1 MTGTTIETEEFKMTE
16 IRLLPSEWE
25 VARLG
30 NVIDV
35 IRNGTTK
42 KQNRSGRGYP
52 ISRIET
58 ISASIINPAKTGFVE
73 GLSAEDTKIYRLKQ
87 GDILLSHI
95 NSEPYLGNS
104 ALYRGNPP
112 ILIHGMNLLLIR
124 TDPVVLNS
132 EFLNFLFNF
141 YRSKGI
147 FIGIASRAVNQ
158 SSINQ
163 GKIKTILV
171 PLPPLPEQEKIAYV
185 LSTVQAAIE
194 KTEAVIRTTREL
206 KKSLMK
212 YLFTYGPVS
221 IAEAENVTLRETEIG
236 LVPED
241 WEVVRLE
248 KVCELRKEAVEPTN
262 KGLRYIGL
270 EHMDSGETRVNR
282 FGSEDEVRST
292 KNRFYEGDILYGKLR
307 PYLDKVAIMNFD
319 GICSTDI
326 IVITTSSNRVSADYL
341 VNLLHLPSFLSFATS
356 TMTGVNHPRTSWKA
370 LTPFMIPLPSIV
382 TQKRIAETLFTID
395 QKIEAGENQKRALE
409 ALFKT
414 LLSNLMTG
422 KIRVNS
428 LEVPV

>member
-1 MTGTTIETEEFKMTE
+1 MTVVEAEKFKMTE
-16 IRLLPSEWE
+16 LGPLPPEWE
-25 VARLG
+25 VVKLG
-30 NVIDV
+30 ELLDIL
-35 IRNGTTK
+35 RNGTTK
-42 KQNRSGRGYP
+42 RQNKNGKGYAV
-52 ISRIET
+52 SRIET
-58 ISASIINPAKTGFVE
+58 ISAGLVNPAKVGYIESLTDDEVVN
-73 GLSAEDTKIYRLKQ
+73 YRLRH
-87 GDILLSHI
+87 GDILFSHI

-104 ALYRGNPP
+104 AIYKDNPP
-112 ILIHGMNLLLIR
+112 LLIHGMNLL
-124 TDPVVLNS
+124 VVRPNISQLGP
-132 EFLNFLFNF
+132 EFLNFLFNY
-141 YRSKGI
+141 YRTTGV
-147 FIGIASRAVNQ
+147 FVGIASRAVNQ

-163 GKIKTILV
+163 GKLKALLI
-171 PLPPLPEQEKIAYV
+171 PLPSIPEQKKIAAV
-185 LSTVQAAIE
+185 LSAVQEAKE
-194 KTEAVIRTTREL
+194 KTEVVIKATREL

-212 YLFTYGPVS
+212 HLFTYGPVS
-221 IAEAENVTLRETEIG
+221 LGEAENVTLRETEIG

-241 WEVVRLE
+241 WDIVRLE
-248 KVCELRKEAVEPTN
+248 EVCELRREAVEPTN

-270 EHMDSGETRVNR
+270 EHMDSGETRINR
-282 FGSEDEVRST
+282 FGSEEEVRST

-326 IVITTSSNRVSADYL
+326 MVITTSSNRVSADYL

-414 LLSNLMTG
+414 LLSSLMTG
-422 KIRVNS
+422 RIRIAS